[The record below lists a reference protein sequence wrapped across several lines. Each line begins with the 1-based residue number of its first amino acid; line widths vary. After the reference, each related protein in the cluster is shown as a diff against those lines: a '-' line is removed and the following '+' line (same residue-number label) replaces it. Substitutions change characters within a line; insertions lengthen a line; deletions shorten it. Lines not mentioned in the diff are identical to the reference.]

1 MSDDT
6 KFDSSPEN
14 SDTHYWWLNANPRDW
29 PCRLSKL
36 GIGEQ
41 ESYGLY
47 NENGKK
53 RRIYQNFLN
62 AKTGDMVIGYET
74 TPTKQIVAICRVAA
88 EVKKGELSEVELKE
102 SELFFEKVEAIDH
115 PIDYATLRKCPELE
129 KMEFFTK
136 NKMIVTPK
144 VSISASITST

>member
-6 KFDSSPEN
+6 KFDSSPEK
-14 SDTHYWWLNANPRDW
+14 SDRHYWWLNANPKCW

-74 TPTKQIVAICRVAA
+74 APAKQIAAIYRVAA
-88 EVKKGELSEVELKE
+88 KVKKGELNQVELKE
-102 SELFFEKVEAIDH
+102 SELFF
-115 PIDYATLRKCPELE
+115 
-129 KMEFFTK
+129 
-136 NKMIVTPK
+136 
-144 VSISASITST
+144 